1 MQTEEQKQRLA
12 KWRSIVAEYIKS
24 GLTQKSF
31 CDQQGIS
38 LSQLVYY
45 HGMFKKEEI
54 KVSKGDFVPVKL
66 SGIEIEKAT
75 VAGEI
80 KIILPNRLQCIFSG
94 HRDVKEIKCIV
105 AMLLSC

>member
-1 MQTEEQKQRLA
+1 MIVQTEEQKQRLA
-12 KWRSIVAEYIKS
+12 KWRSLVAEYIES

-31 CDQQGIS
+31 CDQQGLS

-45 HGMFKKEEI
+45 HGMFKKEEV

-66 SGIEIEKAT
+66 SGIEKAT

-80 KIILPNRLQCIFSG
+80 KIVLPNRLQCIFSG
-94 HRDVKEIKCIV
+94 HMDVKEIKCVV